1 MKKNEDEMKFAE
13 VWLEGELIETVQI
26 NAPAKLWRTMDRLPS
41 GAEIVCTWK
50 SGRKK
55 TFKISR

>member
-1 MKKNEDEMKFAE
+1 MKKKEDKLGSAE
-13 VWLEGELIETVQI
+13 IWIDGELVKILQI
-26 NAPAKLWRTMDRLPS
+26 LFPSQLWRTMDRLPS

-55 TFKISR
+55 IFKISR